1 MAAATQFDWA
11 DFDGASRS
19 TLLPLR
25 RAAAA
30 ASASADAHAPAAP
43 LVGLLELECPKRGG
57 WLGSEVR
64 HPVSAGSAAPVAR
77 GRPA

>member
-25 RAAAA
+25 RAASA
-30 ASASADAHAPAAP
+30 ASADAPAPAAP

-64 HPVSAGSAAPVAR
+64 HPVTAGSAAPVAR
-77 GRPA
+77 GRRD